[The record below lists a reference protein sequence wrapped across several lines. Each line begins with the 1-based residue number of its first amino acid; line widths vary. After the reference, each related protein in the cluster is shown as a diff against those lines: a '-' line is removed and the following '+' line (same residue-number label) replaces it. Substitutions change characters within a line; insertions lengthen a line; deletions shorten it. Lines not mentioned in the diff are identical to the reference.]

1 MSRIW
6 LLYAAV
12 LAVLLVVFL
21 ALGWRQGGG
30 EDEFPAQAFAAS
42 ASVSPAAVSF
52 GDRLGARLDV
62 VIDPG
67 KIDAGSVEV
76 RPRFGLDRV
85 IGGTLKRTHGAGE
98 LLSYRYVLECLLP
111 GCAPQSARVARRFP
125 PALVSYRTRDGQL
138 INQQVRW
145 PAYQLVSRVTDAER
159 RRPVSSMHF
168 DASLP
173 APGYRIAPGT
183 LRAVAVGLAALLAA
197 AAVVLAWIG
206 LRPRTA
212 GAGGPSASRL
222 EQALRAV
229 RASTA
234 NGHPE
239 ERRKALGWLGREL
252 RAVKRPSEADTAR
265 RLAWSAEPP
274 TPTSTGD
281 FATEVESADGAE

>member
-6 LLYAAV
+6 ILYAAV
-12 LAVLLVVFL
+12 LAVLLVLFL

-30 EDEFPAQAFAAS
+30 AETFPAQAFAAS
-42 ASVSPAAVSF
+42 ASVSPSAVSF
-52 GDRLGARLDV
+52 GDRLGARLDL
-62 VIDPG
+62 VIDPR
-67 KIDAGSVEV
+67 KIDDGSVEV
-76 RPRFGLDRV
+76 RPRFGLNRV
-85 IGGTLKRTHGAGE
+85 IGATLKHTNGAGE

-111 GCAPQSARVARRFP
+111 GCAPQHARVARRFP
-125 PALVSYRTRDGQL
+125 PALVSYRTRDGQVV
-138 INQQVRW
+138 NQQVRW
-145 PAYQLVSRVTDAER
+145 PAYQLLSRVTDAER
-159 RRPVSSMHF
+159 QRPVSSMRF

-173 APGYRIAPGT
+173 APGYRIAPDT

-197 AAVVLAWIG
+197 AAVVLAWIA
-206 LRPRTA
+206 LRPRA
-212 GAGGPSASRL
+212 AAAGGPSTSRL

-252 RAVKRPSEADTAR
+252 RAVERPSEAETAR

-274 TPTSTGD
+274 TPRSTGD
-281 FATEVESADGAE
+281 FATEIETTDGAE